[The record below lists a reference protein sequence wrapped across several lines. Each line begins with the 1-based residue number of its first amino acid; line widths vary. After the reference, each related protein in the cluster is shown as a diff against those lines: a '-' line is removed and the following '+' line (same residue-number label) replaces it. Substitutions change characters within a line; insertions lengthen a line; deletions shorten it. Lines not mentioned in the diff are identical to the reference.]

1 MQGYSSFT
9 AKAVVVRF
17 LCICF
22 IHTSPLCGEGECSW
36 LHGIC
41 RAADFTQRDGVN
53 LFLFGIQGV
62 CGQIEVVIAV
72 MDDGFQVVGS
82 ALDVHRNAAAL
93 ETKIAPEAFG
103 NFRGFHVTVI
113 DEEIERFRLFRVI
126 TLALV
131 AAAGIADDV
140 FFFDGSFGVIFRAEV
155 MGGRE
160 VKHVIRR
167 IQPGLVALQGAGLV
181 FGQVERSVAFGS
193 GGAAVSVV
201 LAGGVVL
208 EDVVGFFQLVE
219 RVMHASDGEKEEFG
233 DAIEVFALERGFE
246 QYPGIAFAGD
256 FLKEC
261 RGSVNFLQ
269 QFVADG
275 FVFVFDEFGGLGVAR
290 NGQGNGC
297 GEQKGGQSVFHAG
310 SPCLGVLIMQ
320 ER

>member
-140 FFFDGSFGVIFRAEV
+140 FFFDGSCSVFFRTEV
-155 MGGRE
+155 MGGGE
-160 VKHVIRR
+160 VKHVIRC

>member
-22 IHTSPLCGEGECSW
+22 IHTSPLRGEGECSW
-36 LHGIC
+36 LHGIG
-41 RAADFTQRDGVN
+41 RAADFTQRDGVY

-62 CGQIEVVIAV
+62 CGQIETVVVV

-82 ALDVHRNAAAL
+82 ALDVHRDTAAL
-93 ETKIAPEAFG
+93 EAKIAPEAFG

-113 DEEIERFRLFRVI
+113 DEEVERFRLFRVI
-126 TLALV
+126 TLAFV
-131 AAAGIADDV
+131 AAGIADDV
-140 FFFDGSFGVIFRAEV
+140 FFFNGSCSVFFRTEV
-155 MGGRE
+155 MGRGE
-160 VKHVIRR
+160 VEDVIRC

-181 FGQVERSVAFGS
+181 FGQVERGVAFGG
-193 GGAAVSVV
+193 GGAAVAVV
-201 LAGGVVL
+201 LAGGMVVKN
-208 EDVVGFFQLVE
+208 VVGFFQLVE
-219 RVMHASDGEKEEFG
+219 RVMHASDSEKEEFG
-233 DAIEVFALERGFE
+233 DAVEVFALERGFE
-246 QYPGIAFAGD
+246 QYPGIAFIGD

-261 RGSVNFLQ
+261 RGGVDFLQ

-275 FVFVFDEFGGLGVAR
+275 FVFVFDEFGGLGVGR

-297 GEQKGGQSVFHAG
+297 GEEDGGQSVFHAG